1 MKNLVL
7 MLGMILFFFC
17 SCDSLKRIEN
27 NKSIIENKEEIFE
40 NQGVSDST
48 VGQPV
53 IDINQNIDA
62 SNNNRIEANIELIG
76 KDVYIHNQVLEFEIS
91 GFETKVFEAPLSDTV
106 IYVVQKGDKIVV
118 TSVIDYLSEKKT
130 YIQVT
135 LPNNKVGYISLYSN
149 PYKNKSFSYLESIE
163 INGNEIRI
171 LKMEKKFLISDETI
185 VKDLPSVN
193 AENLH
198 TITHDEGRIYYNS
211 LKITENYEWVYVIV
225 NEHKGWVPADAL
237 GVDRGG
243 PTLDTPEESIYWD
256 LIGGNLI

>member
-1 MKNLVL
+1 
-7 MLGMILFFFC
+7 
-17 SCDSLKRIEN
+17 
-27 NKSIIENKEEIFE
+27 
-40 NQGVSDST
+40 
-48 VGQPV
+48 
-53 IDINQNIDA
+53 
-62 SNNNRIEANIELIG
+62 
-76 KDVYIHNQVLEFEIS
+76 
-91 GFETKVFEAPLSDTV
+91 
-106 IYVVQKGDKIVV
+106 
-118 TSVIDYLSEKKT
+118 
-130 YIQVT
+130 
-135 LPNNKVGYISLYSN
+135 
-149 PYKNKSFSYLESIE
+149 
-163 INGNEIRI
+163 
-171 LKMEKKFLISDETI
+171 MEKKFLISDETI